1 MFPPFSLWSLQK
13 TSAFSFYLWSFWL
26 CVIAVIPPFFWGV
39 PQKGG
44 GWVRGGGGSCG
55 ERLNKGICFHLYC
68 HHHWQHLG
76 RAERTVMCIG
86 VFVGGI
92 KEILSQVNEGRFTQ
106 YNDGWTHGFTAD
118 IHLKGPDKYSF
129 RTEGFIC
136 RYTYPLQ
143 PLPPTW
149 GPKLSFRSLLFVVV
163 I

>member
-1 MFPPFSLWSLQK
+1 MCFPLSVSDHCRKLMHFLFIFGLFDFVSSLW
-13 TSAFSFYLWSFWL
+13 FHHSFEVSHKK
-26 CVIAVIPPFFWGV
+26 GV
-39 PQKGG
+39 GG
-44 GWVRGGGGSCG
+44 RGVGGSCG
-55 ERLNKGICFHLYC
+55 EGLNKGVCFHLYC
-68 HHHWQHLG
+68 HHHQQHLG

-143 PLPPTW
+143 PLAPTW
-149 GPKLSFRSLLFVVV
+149 GPKLSSRSLLFVVV